1 MTNQQEL
8 IDQYHSGN
16 MTPEQI
22 VDFEKQLESNPELKA
37 ESNFQSDIING
48 LREVR
53 KSELKTRLNAIDMN
67 PGWMEFVQQSTL
79 VKSFG
84 GVALATLIG
93 SGVYLYAEK
102 QEFTNDNQ
110 IAIEISAP
118 QQEELEFNY
127 DYIEVANTDESNNVE
142 NTLLSQEMKADK
154 SEAEI
159 SSAAK
164 EETSTVPAPKLL
176 TPDFNAPDPNLI
188 EEDGNFEAADL
199 DVLPSVT
206 TSAKKEIDVST
217 ENVKNVN
224 IKYKYYDGKLFLSGD
239 FDKAPYEILEINSA
253 RGRRIYIQY
262 LDKYYQVNTTDKL
275 SDLPEVTD
283 QKLIQELKLLK
294 DNK

>member
-67 PGWMEFVQQSTL
+67 PGWMEFVHQSTL

-154 SEAEI
+154 SEVEI
-159 SSAAK
+159 SSSAK

>member
-159 SSAAK
+159 SSSAK
-164 EETSTVPAPKLL
+164 QETSTVPAPKLL